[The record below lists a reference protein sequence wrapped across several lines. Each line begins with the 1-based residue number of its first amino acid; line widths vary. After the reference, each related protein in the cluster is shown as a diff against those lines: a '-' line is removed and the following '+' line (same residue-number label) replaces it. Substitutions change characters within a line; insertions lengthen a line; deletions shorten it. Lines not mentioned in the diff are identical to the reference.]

1 MAWIV
6 LVVSG
11 VLETVWAA
19 ALAQSRGFTRLVP
32 SVVFGVALV
41 LSMAGL
47 AYALRSIPVGTGYA
61 VWVGIGAVGASV
73 YGMVALGEPATAA
86 RLLCLVAIV
95 GGVVGLPFL
104 HRQTLARAASTAE
117 PLPCSSGGP
126 ARGKWPPVAAAP
138 GGVAPRWSLDGDAVP
153 GAGSPRRAP

>member
-1 MAWIV
+1 MAWIA

-19 ALAQSRGFTRLVP
+19 ALSQSRGFSRVGP

-61 VWVGIGAVGASV
+61 VWVGIGAVGTAL
-73 YGMVALGEPATAA
+73 YGMAALGESTTVP

-95 GGVVGLPFL
+95 AGVVGLKL
-104 HRQTLARAASTAE
+104 VH
-117 PLPCSSGGP
+117 
-126 ARGKWPPVAAAP
+126 
-138 GGVAPRWSLDGDAVP
+138 
-153 GAGSPRRAP
+153 

>member
-19 ALAQSRGFTRLVP
+19 ALSRSEGFSRLGP
-32 SVVFGVALV
+32 SLVFGVALV

-47 AYALRSIPVGTGYA
+47 AYALREIPVGSGYA
-61 VWVGIGAVGASV
+61 VWVGIGAVGTAL
-73 YGMVALGEPATAA
+73 YGMVALGEPATAM

-95 GGVVGLPFL
+95 GGVVGLKFL
-104 HRQTLARAASTAE
+104 H
-117 PLPCSSGGP
+117 
-126 ARGKWPPVAAAP
+126 
-138 GGVAPRWSLDGDAVP
+138 
-153 GAGSPRRAP
+153 

>member
-1 MAWIV
+1 
-6 LVVSG
+6 

-32 SVVFGVALV
+32 SAVFGVALV

-73 YGMVALGEPATAA
+73 YGMVGLGEPATAA

-95 GGVVGLPFL
+95 GGVVGLKFL
-104 HRQTLARAASTAE
+104 H
-117 PLPCSSGGP
+117 
-126 ARGKWPPVAAAP
+126 
-138 GGVAPRWSLDGDAVP
+138 
-153 GAGSPRRAP
+153 

>member
-1 MAWIV
+1 MAWIA

-19 ALAQSRGFTRLVP
+19 ALAQSRGFTRLLP

-47 AYALRSIPVGTGYA
+47 SYALRTIPIGTGYA
-61 VWVGIGAVGASV
+61 VWVGIGAVGTAAD
-73 YGMVALGEPATAA
+73 GMAALGEPATTA

-95 GGVVGLPFL
+95 GGVVGLKFL
-104 HRQTLARAASTAE
+104 H
-117 PLPCSSGGP
+117 
-126 ARGKWPPVAAAP
+126 
-138 GGVAPRWSLDGDAVP
+138 
-153 GAGSPRRAP
+153 